1 MDQSQSSK
9 PGTAANIPTAGH
21 IPLPKRTFSMEL
33 LVGIFALAGV
43 LCAGYL
49 SIRLG
54 ELQLFQGKR
63 YSIFAQFD
71 NVSGLKSGASVEVAG
86 VPIAGITLDDPM
98 AKVEI
103 QLFEGMHISDD
114 DIASIRTKGIIGDRY
129 IKISRGS
136 STTYIK
142 PGGLMT
148 ETESVVDLEDLI
160 GKFVHQMGSK
170 DDKEE

>member
-9 PGTAANIPTAGH
+9 PGTVTH

-86 VPIAGITLDDPM
+86 VPIGLIAGITLDDPM